1 MTIIIIKMGKAFYQL
16 GIIFLYLY
24 FKIAI
29 FFGYQKAIKSE
40 KGRGKWKKKLI
51 KNLNPNKP
59 NYLLHA
65 SSFGEGLMAIPLIE
79 KIIKEKSANIILTF
93 FSSSGYENFNYED
106 SSLVKV
112 YLPLDFKNRIKEF
125 IEIVNPKQM
134 IFVKYDLWMNLID
147 VCLQKKIPISVF
159 SSKFF
164 ENHWYFSFYGKW
176 ARKRLQKFSNIFT
189 IDNSSKVL
197 LESKGFDNV
206 MLSGDTRFD
215 NVYTENKKSSLKV
228 NRPCIVIGSSWE
240 KEEELAVN
248 LLKDFEDISIIIAP
262 HEIDK
267 NRIKNI
273 RKKFGK
279 SCVFYSEL
287 KNKDLPKLLIID
299 KIGLLADLYSLSD
312 LAIVGGGFSGK
323 LHNILEPAAKGNIIF
338 FGQHH
343 SKYPEA
349 NLMIES
355 GFAFEIKS
363 YNFLKEKIKQLLIE
377 NSFSKYKTKSKDF
390 VSKNKGA
397 TKIIYENIFK

>member
-1 MTIIIIKMGKAFYQL
+1 MGKAFYQL

-24 FKIAI
+24 LKIAI
-29 FFGYQKAIKSE
+29 LFGNNKIIKSE
-40 KGRGKWKKKLI
+40 KGRGNWKKKI
-51 KNLNPNKP
+51 MKNLNPNKP
-59 NYLLHA
+59 NFLIHA

-79 KIIKEKSANIILTF
+79 MIIREKSANVVLTF
-93 FSSSGYENFNYED
+93 FSSSGYENFSYENT
-106 SSLVKV
+106 SLVKV
-112 YLPLDFKNRIKEF
+112 YLPLDFKKKIKEF
-125 IEIVNPKQM
+125 IEIVNPKHV

-147 VCLQKKIPISVF
+147 LCLQKKIPISVF
-159 SSKFF
+159 SSKFY

-215 NVYTENKKSSLKV
+215 NVNTENKKSSLKV

-262 HEIDK
+262 HEINK

-273 RKKFGK
+273 RKNFGK

-338 FGQHH
+338 FGQYH
-343 SKYPEA
+343 SKFPEA
-349 NLMIES
+349 SSMIKA

-363 YNFLKEKIKQLLIE
+363 YNILKAKIRQLLNE
-377 NSFSKYKTKSKDF
+377 NSFSKYKTKSKEF
-390 VSKNKGA
+390 VSRNKGA
-397 TKIIYENIFK
+397 TKIIYDKIFN